1 MIIVK
6 SQKPQRKH
14 KVKAAEK
21 REELRELLWPESEQL
36 LWTAK
41 GTAGYTT
48 VPRLMPLIL
57 HLIRLLSKK
66 GDPSSV
72 YFELWA
78 RAFGE
83 GIVSINDESICAYA
97 AGYEGTRAVRSW
109 RERIL
114 RLKEL
119 GFIDVKPQ
127 GNREI
132 AHVLIFNPLAVC
144 AKLRAQP
151 SSNVP
156 DEWWTAFAHR
166 ASEIGAEIP
175 HV

>member
-1 MIIVK
+1 MVSIDLTM
-6 SQKPQRKH
+6 PPRKRRI
-14 KVKAAEK
+14 KAAVK
-21 REELRELLWPESEQL
+21 REELRELLWPESEGS

-48 VPRLMPLIL
+48 MPRLMPLIL
-57 HLIRLLSKK
+57 HLMRQLSQK

-83 GIVSINDESICAYA
+83 GIVTISDENTCAYA

-114 RLKEL
+114 TLKEL
-119 GFIDVKPQ
+119 GFIYIKPQ
-127 GNREI
+127 FYREI
-132 AHVLIFNPLAVC
+132 AHILIYNPLAVC
-144 AKLRAQP
+144 AKLRAQKP
-151 SSNVP
+151 TRVT
-156 DEWWTAFAHR
+156 DEWWTAFVHR

-175 HV
+175 HA